1 MGLSTFPVSTHPL
14 RQQGIKALHLD
25 LCSSGTARGA
35 DSHHQGQPPSPTL
48 PGALSEL
55 PSGQD
60 HLKHPL
66 KAEKDQEITQIHAT
80 GVEGGIMLTG
90 RWGHCRGKL
99 ENCQTSWDLLGHQD
113 LMSIMPIERAV
124 TNWRLLLE
132 GLPREEG

>member
-1 MGLSTFPVSTHPL
+1 MGLSTFPVSTHPS

-48 PGALSEL
+48 PGALSEP

-80 GVEGGIMLTG
+80 GVEGG
-90 RWGHCRGKL
+90 
-99 ENCQTSWDLLGHQD
+99 SY
-113 LMSIMPIERAV
+113 
-124 TNWRLLLE
+124 
-132 GLPREEG
+132 